1 MATLRTRHYETE
13 IDHEVIFNRIFLDAE
28 PVSDLVDPW
37 FYNKTED
44 TSKPWV
50 GIIDRQEGTFELV
63 QTNAAVIFPMRFLEG
78 NFFTIFIEGQVNNN
92 QSTRSI
98 EVRYRLGWFTA
109 LFQLLTYLFPICFA
123 ILFAFQEEWDKLTS
137 FIPWVL
143 MFCVFPTILLIVQLN
158 RIENEIA
165 DLLGVGHELRR
176 SKVKE

>member
-1 MATLRTRHYETE
+1 
-13 IDHEVIFNRIFLDAE
+13 
-28 PVSDLVDPW
+28 
-37 FYNKTED
+37 
-44 TSKPWV
+44 
-50 GIIDRQEGTFELV
+50 
-63 QTNAAVIFPMRFLEG
+63 
-78 NFFTIFIEGQVNNN
+78 
-92 QSTRSI
+92 
-98 EVRYRLGWFTA
+98 VRYRLGWFTA